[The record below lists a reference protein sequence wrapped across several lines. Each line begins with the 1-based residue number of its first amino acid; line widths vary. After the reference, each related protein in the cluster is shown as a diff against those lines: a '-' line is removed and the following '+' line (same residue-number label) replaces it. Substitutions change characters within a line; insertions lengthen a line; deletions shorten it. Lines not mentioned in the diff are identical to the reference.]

1 VFNKYYLDEDFG
13 EVMKLL
19 HLQPPLQP
27 PIEGTRLILHACDM
41 RNCSKETITATPP
54 FRPSQLGASY
64 HRAAQAHQQS
74 VSRTLDSLRYQQS
87 ALRIASTA
95 LDLNVLNVAD
105 VFDGVAAGAHRELDK
120 QATLISSVDFDL
132 EMASRVQIHREFLS
146 SAVQRVV
153 DAGGRARTLA
163 DYVSDEKMRQVAD
176 VCRRTH
182 GSLLALLSERM
193 LTSVKVPYENASTTL
208 KRQ

>member
-1 VFNKYYLDEDFG
+1 VFNKYYLDEDFS

-27 PIEGTRLILHACDM
+27 PIEGTRLTLRACNT
-41 RNCSKETITATPP
+41 RNRSKETITATPP

-64 HRAAQAHQQS
+64 HRAAQAHQES
-74 VSRTLDSLRYQQS
+74 VSRTLDSLRCQQS

-120 QATLISSVDFDL
+120 QATLIACVNVDL
-132 EMASRVQIHREFLS
+132 EVASRVQIHREFMS
-146 SAVQRVV
+146 SAVQRAI
-153 DAGGRARTLA
+153 DAGSRSRTLG
-163 DYVSDEKMRQVAD
+163 DYVSNEKMRQVAEA
-176 VCRRTH
+176 CRRTH
-182 GSLLALLSERM
+182 GSSLTPFNARM
-193 LTSVKVPYENASTTL
+193 LMSVKMTYWNASTAS